1 MLFKFQVNR
10 IKIVDFRNLS
20 YVDLLVYVDILVYGY
35 RKTNRWLNSA
45 ANGLQISSQSDE
57 N

>member
-1 MLFKFQVNR
+1 MFFKFQVNR
-10 IKIVDFRNLS
+10 IKIVDFRNLFS
-20 YVDLLVYVDILVYGY
+20 VDLLVYVDILVYGY